1 VLLDDPLSAVDA
13 NVGHHLLHNCILN
26 GPFAHRTRI
35 LVTHQLDV
43 LPRADLILVMERDD
57 LNEGHI
63 IQQGTY
69 QELLQQEGVFQTLL
83 QEYGSAAAGNSTS
96 IEGEG
101 DAQVKGEGLEKAEVP
116 EEDKQKGGK
125 LLLDEERETGEIS
138 WMTYLHFVRAIDA
151 WWMVV
156 AVAFTLVWLESSR
169 VLMFLFLGY
178 WSRNRFEDLSQGA
191 YMGIYGGKPAE
202 TRVTMY
208 ANWSRCCCIHGRVGG
223 ESLGEVYFL
232 LIPYQWISLYLM
244 IVAGN
249 RASFRM
255 FKDAWS
261 RVMRSPT
268 SWHDRTPVSHRFQT

>member
-1 VLLDDPLSAVDA
+1 MCSSTRTLIGERGITLSGGQRQRICIARAAYDDSEVVLLDDPLSAVDA

-26 GPFAHRTRI
+26 GPFAHRTRVLI
-35 LVTHQLDV
+35 THQLDV
-43 LPRADLILVMERDD
+43 LPKADLILVMERDD
-57 LNEGHI
+57 ANEGRI

-101 DAQVKGEGLEKAEVP
+101 DKQIKGEGLEKATVQGVAVP

-138 WMTYLHFVRAIDA
+138 WMTYLHYLRAIDA

-156 AVAFTLVWLESSR
+156 AGFFTLVWLEGSR

-191 YMGIYGGKPAE
+191 YMGIYGGEPAGTE
-202 TRVTMY
+202 VT
-208 ANWSRCCCIHGRVGG
+208 IH
-223 ESLGEVYFL
+223 
-232 LIPYQWISLYLM
+232 
-244 IVAGN
+244 A
-249 RASFRM
+249 
-255 FKDAWS
+255 
-261 RVMRSPT
+261 
-268 SWHDRTPVSHRFQT
+268 H